1 MPKNR
6 IRTALKSSVRM
17 SRLAAIPL
25 AAAYVFAAPTQAPAR
40 AQTASQASYSV
51 DAEVAAALYNASAT
65 QAAMERQYSK
75 QLFEARQQIDALRKQ
90 IKAAPSAADNSGR
103 VEELESV
110 VAAKQREIIDLLAQL
125 DEAYAREV
133 STLEEAFENIASTP
147 EGLRALDMFNNG
159 DQLAA
164 ITVLDELRAAK
175 ERARQAELD
184 RANAMDARSIAYL
197 ALEAIDSGTLTTAQV
212 IDRFEEVTRL
222 DPTRFRDWMVLGD
235 LYKTAGDLGQASA
248 ALDQAETLA
257 SGPAERAEVLVA
269 SSEVAMDQGNLSRA
283 KALLA
288 GASDAWKSVL
298 SSDPDSIPALD
309 GMAAMSMLIG
319 ELNEDQGDLRAARR
333 AYEDAEAHADR
344 LVALEPDNPNFTW
357 RESSAVAFLGFVDG
371 KEGNEAGK
379 REKLNQ
385 ALALREAVLER
396 VPGLPRVRLGIS
408 SIKATMGGFDA
419 LSDHRALLTEL
430 LETDPGNTEWQ
441 HTLAITNIRLAGW
454 YNQQVD
460 LVSASDHFE
469 EAVGLLEA
477 LVETEP
483 TNTNWLLDL
492 QYALT
497 QHAAAFVGF
506 GDYKGGEAAE
516 RKAESALL
524 RVLAI
529 DSGNVRAQTQL
540 AWSRIRLAGMLMGQ
554 KKYDAANAL
563 FDESIAEARALQ
575 EREQTRTAH
584 AEMLAV
590 ALQSSALPLRLTG
603 RSEEAVARYIEAE
616 QIWSGFVA
624 ESPGDDQA
632 LEDLATCRRFL
643 ATHYRDEKQFD
654 QAETYARKSHLALQ
668 SLAEQAP
675 SDIGRQRDVQK
686 SHSLLGSIARDRKDY
701 ETALAE
707 YQTALSINQRLLEND
722 LGNIELTMDAMDIKM
737 MVSATETDLR
747 LQQLGL
753 D

>member
-184 RANAMDARSIAYL
+184 RANAIDARSIAYL

-248 ALDQAETLA
+248 ALDKAETLA

-283 KALLA
+283 EALLA

-309 GMAAMSMLIG
+309 GMAATALLSGDLS
-319 ELNEDQGDLRAARR
+319 EDQGDLQAARR
-333 AYEDAEAHADR
+333 AYENARAYADR
-344 LVALEPDNPNFTW
+344 LIALAPDNPNFLW
-357 RESSAVAFLGFVDG
+357 RKSNAVAFLGFVDG
-371 KEGNEAGK
+371 KEGNETGE
-379 REKLNQ
+379 REKLSQ
-385 ALALREAVLER
+385 ALALREAVLEQ
-396 VPGLPRVRLGIS
+396 VPGLPRVRVGIS
-408 SIKATMGGFDA
+408 SVKAIMNGFDA
-419 LSDHRALLTEL
+419 LLDHRALLIEL

-460 LVSASDHFE
+460 LVSASEHFE
-469 EAVGLLEA
+469 EAVGLLEK
-477 LVETEP
+477 LVATDP

-492 QYALT
+492 QYALSSRAGT
-497 QHAAAFVGF
+497 FAGF
-506 GDYKGGEAAE
+506 GDYERGEQTE

-524 RVLAI
+524 QVLAI
-529 DSGNVRAQTQL
+529 DSGNARAETEL
-540 AWSRIRLAGMLMGQ
+540 AWTRIRLAGMLMGQ
-554 KKYDAANAL
+554 KKYEAANRM
-563 FDESIAEARALQ
+563 FDQSITKARALR
-575 EREQTRTAH
+575 EREPTRTAH

-675 SDIGRQRDVQK
+675 SDTGRQRDLQE